1 MKKTNLVIF
10 AFVLIINAVAWTWNP
25 ENQATTSRTNALFE
39 WGAENKDNA
48 KLATFS
54 QINGVSYAPFRD
66 GQGPLPADE
75 KHPDRKKVFP
85 SREQIDEDLTLLAPR
100 VSSIRTYGTESTLAL
115 IPGLADAHGLKVI
128 QGSYLGPDSKAND
141 AELERLVKLANSNSN
156 ITAVL
161 VGNEVLL
168 QDMLEEHVPLLPGR
182 IASERAKIEKYLGDA
197 AQLTTDL
204 KKVRA
209 LLGPVAADTIKDVK
223 DGHITLNDRV
233 ARDEYFG
240 GKSFSFRVRNQ
251 MIVEQTIEYI
261 KRVKAQVKVP
271 VSTADVW
278 NHFRDHP
285 ELAEACDFLAVH
297 LLPYWESQPADSS
310 VNYLLKKYGDLQRQY
325 PGKRIVITEV
335 GWPSAGAFKGA
346 SVPSHWNQE
355 SFIREFIQEAQ
366 SRKLDYYVIEAFDQ
380 PWKVDLGEGN
390 VGEYW
395 GLFTSDRKPKFDWST
410 ISFAGVP
417 WKIQWLVSAM
427 LGMGA
432 MFLFLRDG
440 KKNLATEGRLLFC
453 LSLQG
458 AASVAVY
465 SGFLIFSASLTP
477 MAKVAWFVL
486 FPAQLLILFIFI
498 VQAYEMAELIWLK
511 KWQRR
516 FLPLPNVPRERYP
529 KVSIHV
535 AACNEPPDM
544 VIATLDSLAK
554 LDYPNFEVLIID
566 NNTKLEE
573 TWKPV
578 EAHCAKLG
586 ERFRFFH
593 LPKWPGYKAGALNFA
608 LGQTAPDAEIVASID
623 ADYIV
628 ESNWLSAC
636 IPYFEDPKVGFVQ
649 NPQDHRSWGRSFFK
663 EMCNWEYTGFFHI
676 GMVHRNERDAIIQHG
691 TMTLIRRD
699 LMTKLGN
706 WSEWCICEDA
716 ELGLRIMNE
725 GYSSVYV
732 NHPFGRG
739 VVVDS
744 FSAYKKQ
751 RFRWAYGAVQILKR
765 HWRELLP
772 WKKNN
777 LSLAQK
783 YHFVAGWIPWFGD
796 SLHIL
801 CTLAMIAYT
810 AGIIFMPHQFIV
822 PVAAFVAPAL
832 VISILN
838 LARSL
843 WLYKARVDCT
853 NEQSWAANLAGMG
866 LTYTIGRAMMTGVL
880 TSGRPFFPTPKGVR
894 QSALSQAFAMAKD
907 EVVLALLLWAG
918 FIGVI
923 AARWYQIGQMPFY
936 FAPLENSK
944 DLPEFLQNISV
955 PHLGYNS
962 QTFLW
967 LGALLLQSAPYAA
980 AGICAVIG
988 CLPNLRL
995 YSRETT
1001 ERRVAALAAKRLAR
1015 RTGVTAVRPV
1025 AGSAGSASPI
1035 SVMARSTDNRS

>member
-1 MKKTNLVIF
+1 MKKTNLVIL

-25 ENQATTSRTNALFE
+25 ENQETTNRVAGLFE
-39 WGAENKDNA
+39 WNAESHDTS

-66 GQGPLPADE
+66 GQSPIT
-75 KHPDRKKVFP
+75 KVFP
-85 SREQIDEDLTLLAPR
+85 TRAQIDEDMAILAPR
-100 VSSIRTYGTESTLAL
+100 VSSIRTYGTESTLSL
-115 IPGLADAHGLKVI
+115 IPELADARGLKVI
-128 QGSYLGPDSKAND
+128 QGSYIGKDAKANEI
-141 AELERLVKLANSNSN
+141 ELDRLVKLTNSHSN

-161 VGNEVLL
+161 VGNEPLIHRALV
-168 QDMLEEHVPLLPGR
+168 EERKAILPDR
-182 IASERAKIEKYLGDA
+182 IAAERAKIEKYNSEA
-197 AQLTTDL
+197 AQLTTDGKEL
-204 KKVRA
+204 RTLV
-209 LLGPVAADTIKDVK
+209 GPVAAYVISKSKAGEID
-223 DGHITLNDRV
+223 LSDRK
-233 ARDEYFG
+233 ARDRYFG
-240 GKSFSFRVRNQ
+240 GADFEFRVENQ
-251 MIVEQTIEYI
+251 MIVEQMVEYI
-261 KRVKAQVKVP
+261 KRVKSRVSVP
-271 VSTADVW
+271 VATAETYDRI
-278 NHFRDHP
+278 RDHP
-285 ELAEACDFLAVH
+285 ELAEACDFLAIH
-297 LLPYWESQPADSS
+297 LLPYWEGQPAEYS
-310 VNYLLKKYGDLQRQY
+310 VTFLKECYNKLQLQF

-335 GWPSAGAFKGA
+335 GWPTAGAFKMA
-346 SVPSHWNQE
+346 SVPSKWNQE
-355 SFIREFIQEAQ
+355 LFVREFVKLAQ
-366 SRKLDYYVIEAFDQ
+366 TQKLDYYIIEAFDQ
-380 PWKVDLGEGN
+380 NWKDGEGN
-390 VGEYW
+390 VGRFW
-395 GLFTSDRKPKFDWST
+395 GLFNADRTLKYDWSN
-410 ISFAGVP
+410 ISFNGIP
-417 WKIQWLVSAM
+417 WKIQWLVSAF
-427 LGMGA
+427 LGLGL
-432 MFLFLRDG
+432 MFMFLRDG

-453 LSLQG
+453 LCLQG
-458 AASVAVY
+458 AASVTVY
-465 SGFLIFSASLTP
+465 TGLLVFSASLTP

-486 FPAQLLILFIFI
+486 FPAQVFMLVIFV
-498 VQAYEMAELIWLK
+498 VQGYEMAELIWIK
-511 KWQRR
+511 KWQRK
-516 FLPLPNVPRERYP
+516 FVPLPTVARTHYP

-586 ERFRFFH
+586 AKFRFFH

-608 LGQTAPDAEIVASID
+608 ITQTAPDAEILASID

-636 IPYFEDPKVGFVQ
+636 VPYFDDKKVGFVQ

-699 LMTKLGN
+699 LMNRLGN

-777 LSLAQK
+777 LTLAQK

-810 AGIIFMPHQFIV
+810 AGIIFVPHHFIV

-832 VISILN
+832 IISILN

-853 NEQSWAANLAGMG
+853 PEQSYAANLAGMG
-866 LTYTIGRAMMTGVL
+866 LTYTIGRAMMSGVL
-880 TSGRPFFPTPKGVR
+880 TKGRPFFPTPKGVP
-894 QSALSQAFAMAKD
+894 QSALSHAFAMSRD
-907 EVVLALLLWAG
+907 EFVLTGLLWLG

-923 AARWYQIGQMPFY
+923 AARYFQMGQTPIY
-936 FAPLENSK
+936 FTA
-944 DLPEFLQNISV
+944 DTWLPHFS
-955 PHLGYNS
+955 YNS
-962 QTFLW
+962 QTLLW
-967 LGALLLQSAPYAA
+967 LGALVFQSAPYLA

-1001 ERRVAALAAKRLAR
+1001 EQRLAAVAAKRLAR

-1025 AGSAGSASPI
+1025 AGSTGSASPA
-1035 SVMARSTDNRS
+1035 SMMARSSGETPS